1 MMLLRSLLF
10 VPGNRADMLAK
21 AAGLSPDAFIPDMED
36 SVPAAEKRAARE
48 TVADHLSLLG
58 LYRGRRHPTG

>member
-10 VPGNRADMLAK
+10 VPGNRADMLSK

-36 SVPAAEKRAARE
+36 SVPAAEKRCCQGDGCGAPSPPGRN
-48 TVADHLSLLG
+48 G
-58 LYRGRRHPTG
+58 GRRDTAG